1 MVDMTTVKGLH
12 IYILTDIEMLD
23 LTTVKGLHIYI
34 LTDRD
39 VRLDN
44 RLYVYILNKGNNK
57 ITEPRTI

>member
-1 MVDMTTVKGLH
+1 
-12 IYILTDIEMLD
+12 MLD
-23 LTTVKGLHIYI
+23 MTTVKGLHIYI

-57 ITEPRTI
+57 ITEHRTI

>member
-1 MVDMTTVKGLH
+1 MLDMTTV
-12 IYILTDIEMLD
+12 T
-23 LTTVKGLHIYI
+23 GLHIYI